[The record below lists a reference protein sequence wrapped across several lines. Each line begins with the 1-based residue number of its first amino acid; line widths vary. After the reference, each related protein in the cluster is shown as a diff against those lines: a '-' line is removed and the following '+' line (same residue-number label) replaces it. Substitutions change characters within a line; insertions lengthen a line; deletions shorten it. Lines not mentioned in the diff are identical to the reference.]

1 MVHCI
6 LAPFVTRNMLR
17 NIVNGVYRN
26 ASTLSHRNKCSS
38 ARVSR
43 SFRFAI
49 TFILSQRHESV
60 RYVSNINSVR
70 YFSRMWMIC
79 RKTYDVTRSNTLIA
93 IWYCRGKW
101 YCWKKPIYFCV
112 ALNRGV
118 RGHFVS
124 PFSHNRPVSA
134 RFSFLIRS
142 PLMYHYNVI
151 NGQLTLLSWYIKWSH
166 GCEVD

>member
-1 MVHCI
+1 M
-6 LAPFVTRNMLR
+6 LFGTRFP
-17 NIVNGVYRN
+17 
-26 ASTLSHRNKCSS
+26 
-38 ARVSR
+38 R

-49 TFILSQRHESV
+49 TFILSQWHESV

-70 YFSRMWMIC
+70 YFSRMWIIC
-79 RKTYDVTRSNTLIA
+79 RKTYDVTWSNTLIA
-93 IWYCRGKW
+93 IWYCCGKW

-151 NGQLTLLSWYIKWSH
+151 NGRLTLVSWYIKWSH
-166 GCEVD
+166 LWARLTDQIFEDVSPIFPFQRGETWFNIHERME

>member
-1 MVHCI
+1 
-6 LAPFVTRNMLR
+6 
-17 NIVNGVYRN
+17 
-26 ASTLSHRNKCSS
+26 
-38 ARVSR
+38 
-43 SFRFAI
+43 
-49 TFILSQRHESV
+49 
-60 RYVSNINSVR
+60 
-70 YFSRMWMIC
+70 MWIIC
-79 RKTYDVTRSNTLIA
+79 RKTYDVTWSNTLIA
-93 IWYCRGKW
+93 IWYCCGKW

-151 NGQLTLLSWYIKWSH
+151 NGRLTLVSWYIKWSH
-166 GCEVD
+166 LWARLTDQIFEDVSPIFPFQRGETWFNIHERNGIKLTYSNLFCPIRNHVSGLSIISIKKKKKL